1 MAFTDRLPA
10 QNSPRTPGAP
20 ASAGVPAFPPRRGGQ
35 LKAMG
40 GDEAARWLYDILCQ
54 LKDGEFVELSDR
66 QRAHLV
72 ELIERTLAQYEE
84 ATSYP
89 SERPATTP
97 ARPHNGTPSGRGV

>member
-10 QNSPRTPGAP
+10 KLSEPP
-20 ASAGVPAFPPRRGGQ
+20 ARPLRRAFLRFHPDAVGR
-35 LKAMG
+35 LKAMS

>member
-1 MAFTDRLPA
+1 
-10 QNSPRTPGAP
+10 
-20 ASAGVPAFPPRRGGQ
+20 
-35 LKAMG
+35 MG

-89 SERPATTP
+89 SDPSERPATTP